1 MLVYEQKA
9 RGTLGI
15 GFACFVGAEKR
26 MLQRFVMI
34 MLFFATLEQAVEV
47 G

>member
-1 MLVYEQKA
+1 MLVCEQKA